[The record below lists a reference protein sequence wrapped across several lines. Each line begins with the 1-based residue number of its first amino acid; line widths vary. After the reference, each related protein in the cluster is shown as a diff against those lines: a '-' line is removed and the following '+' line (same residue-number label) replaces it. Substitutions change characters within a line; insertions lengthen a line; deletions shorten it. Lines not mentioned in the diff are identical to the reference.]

1 MENTLSLLF
10 LNTAA
15 SVINFY
21 GNSHCVQQKK
31 KQKGRPNRE
40 PSTSAGPPPE
50 ESFFACR
57 RETVAETTRRSLLE
71 KESAPMLLVL
81 AVNPSWPWWERES
94 VENSQ
99 QQEKR
104 FPRRSWESAAVLE
117 RARAK
122 ASSLSVFIACSC
134 FGGWHSRTC
143 LEDPYHTYRRCCCC
157 CTVEVAGGWAETQVL
172 FAYLSLTFLIQL
184 FTC

>member
-1 MENTLSLLF
+1 MEILQQFFASMENTLSLLF

-31 KQKGRPNRE
+31 SRKDDRTENHRHPRVHH
-40 PSTSAGPPPE
+40 
-50 ESFFACR
+50 R
-57 RETVAETTRRSLLE
+57 RRAFETVAETTRRSLNTGE
-71 KESAPMLLVL
+71 RACPYAGGTMSRTCVLVVL
-81 AVNPSWPWWERES
+81 SPRSQSEEAMVRARERER
-94 VENSQ
+94 E

-122 ASSLSVFIACSC
+122 ASEGGGMLSHSLFS
-134 FGGWHSRTC
+134 
-143 LEDPYHTYRRCCCC
+143 
-157 CTVEVAGGWAETQVL
+157 
-172 FAYLSLTFLIQL
+172 
-184 FTC
+184 